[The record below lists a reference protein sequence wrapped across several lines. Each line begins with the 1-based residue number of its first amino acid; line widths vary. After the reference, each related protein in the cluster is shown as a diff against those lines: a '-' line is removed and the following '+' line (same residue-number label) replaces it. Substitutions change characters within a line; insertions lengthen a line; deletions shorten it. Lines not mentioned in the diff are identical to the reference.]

1 MKNLLVT
8 GYRANE
14 LGIFNQKHPGIP
26 FIREAIKR
34 RLIPLI
40 EEGLEWVLTPGQYG
54 VDLWACEAVI
64 ELKKEYPQLKLSVL
78 AAFAGMD
85 EKWSDEKKEYWQTLL
100 KDIDYYGL
108 VSKESYIGPWQFK
121 ARDGLLLRKSDG
133 MLLVYDDEA
142 SPGSPRYF
150 REAALQMRE
159 EEGYPLI
166 QITPEDIQSV
176 AEDIQADLV
185 DAQSDGTDSAD
196 TGTDWT

>member
-40 EEGLEWVLTPGQYG
+40 EEGLEWVITPGQYG

-64 ELKKEYPQLKLSVL
+64 ELKADYPQLKLSIL

-85 EKWSDEKKEYWQTLL
+85 EKWSDEKKDYWQNLL
-100 KDIDYYGL
+100 KQVDYYGL
-108 VSKESYIGPWQFK
+108 VSKEAYSGPWQFK
-121 ARDGLLLRKSDG
+121 ARDALLLRKSDG

-150 REAALQMRE
+150 KEAAEKMRD
-159 EEGYPLI
+159 EEGYLLI
-166 QITPEDIQSV
+166 QITPEDIQAV
-176 AEDIQADLV
+176 ADDLQSNLI
-185 DAQSDGTDSAD
+185 DAQVDGAD
-196 TGTDWT
+196 WN